1 MTVIH
6 FRKGKARRSLILE
19 NGVSLME
26 AAVANGIDGIVGE
39 CGGSASCGTCHVYVA
54 DEDLARLP
62 TIDVF
67 EDAMLDET
75 ASERRHNSRLA
86 CQVEVSD
93 AIDGLT
99 VEIPETQY

>member
-6 FRKGKARRSLILE
+6 FRKGTAHRSLDVDD
-19 NGVSLME
+19 GVSLME

-62 TIDVF
+62 TMDVF

-86 CQVEVSD
+86 CQIEVS
-93 AIDGLT
+93 ATLEGLK
-99 VEIPETQY
+99 VDIPDRQY